1 MFATHFVGECEF
13 FTECSLPCSQSTS
26 SRRGRF
32 IVPVSTNFLEMVL
45 CVSTVSIAIRNILHI
60 QNWLFLLMERA
71 Q

>member
-13 FTECSLPCSQSTS
+13 STECSLPCSQPTS
-26 SRRGRF
+26 SRRGIF
-32 IVPVSTNFLEMVL
+32 IVPMSTNFPEMVL